1 MTRFAVAEASRLDDR
16 EYFPFTL
23 ASVESAVRRIWVSM
37 FIQDVRPARDVSGE
51 VLELTH
57 ALVARHRAGVDVRVL
72 LTGHANTPDIVVANL
87 ASGLVLS
94 GHSVPHRRVFGRHGG
109 ERAGSH
115 AKFFV
120 CDDMAV
126 LGSQN
131 WTDDGFTE
139 NIEDAVVLTG
149 QPVDLLAQEFA
160 RLWAVGHRMP
170 HHGAQ

>member
-1 MTRFAVAEASRLDDR
+1 MTSFAVAQASRLDDR
-16 EYFPFTL
+16 DYFPFTL

-37 FIQDVRPARDVSGE
+37 FIHDVRPARDVSGQ

-72 LTGHANTPDIVVANL
+72 LSGHASTPDIVVANL
-87 ASGLVLS
+87 ASGLVLN
-94 GHSVPHRRVFGRHGG
+94 GHGVPHRRVFGRQGG

-120 CDDMAV
+120 CDDVAV

-131 WTDDGFTE
+131 WTDDGFND

-160 RLWAVGHRMP
+160 RLWTVGHRMP
-170 HHGAQ
+170 DYDAR